1 MGKRRFVGNFN
12 TRLPCRG
19 IGLLFGGRRYFQSSN
34 KFHSG
39 LRERCARSP
48 KSAGAD
54 VIVLKAKSY
63 VGGRIQTNRT
73 LGDAFEIGAG
83 WIHGPQIVLTIAP
96 LYYFLI
102 NRDRIVC
109 FHTNRAD

>member
-1 MGKRRFVGNFN
+1 M
-12 TRLPCRG
+12 
-19 IGLLFGGRRYFQSSN
+19 
-34 KFHSG
+34 
-39 LRERCARSP
+39 
-48 KSAGAD
+48 
-54 VIVLKAKSY
+54 LKAKSY